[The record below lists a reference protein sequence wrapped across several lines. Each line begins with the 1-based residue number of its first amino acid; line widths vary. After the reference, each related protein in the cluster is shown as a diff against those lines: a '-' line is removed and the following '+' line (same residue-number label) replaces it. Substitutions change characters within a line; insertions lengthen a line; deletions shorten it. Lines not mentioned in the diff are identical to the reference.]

1 MPDSG
6 PILQINSL
14 TKSYGSVKAL
24 SNLSIE
30 VNRGQVYGILGP
42 NGSGKTTTLSI
53 LTGILEQDSGSFS
66 WFGEK
71 SKASTRRRI
80 GSLIETPSFFPYLS
94 LENNLKIIAQIK
106 ECKGDDIDEVL
117 KLVKLYERR
126 KSKFSTLSLGMKQ
139 RLGIASTLIGNPEVL
154 VLDEPTNGLD
164 PEGIAEVR
172 DLITQQSDSG
182 KTIIMASH
190 ILSEVEKVCTDVA
203 IFKSGHLLAQGN
215 VKLLL
220 AGAEVL
226 QVKSS
231 NGDDLLSILKAC
243 PFIKQFSGDK
253 NGFNL
258 ILNEGHSS
266 VDFNRYAFEKG
277 VILSELI
284 MNQKSLESQFLE
296 LVKG

>member
-24 SNLSIE
+24 NNLSIE

-66 WFGEK
+66 WFGDK

-172 DLITQQSDSG
+172 DLITQQSESG

-220 AGAEVL
+220 AGAAVL
-226 QVKSS
+226 QVKSA
-231 NGDDLLSILKAC
+231 NDEELLTILKTC

-253 NGFNL
+253 NSFNL
-258 ILNEGHSS
+258 ILKEGHTS

>member
-24 SNLSIE
+24 NNLSIE

-94 LENNLKIIAQIK
+94 LQNNLKIIAEIK

-172 DLITQQSDSG
+172 DLITQQSESG

-220 AGAEVL
+220 AGAAVL
-226 QVKSS
+226 QVKSA
-231 NGDDLLSILKAC
+231 NDEELLVILKNC

-258 ILNEGHSS
+258 ILNEGHTS
-266 VDFNRYAFEKG
+266 VDFNRYAYEKG